1 MIWKSGLP
9 TRVKLGLH
17 LMFSGG
23 VVVTTVAF
31 LCCFFIITVSH
42 AMSKIVTKLVVLTWS
57 IQAGIGGA
65 ARAGQW
71 SIRESFLAIIITN
84 IPLIFPFVAKFYN
97 RVSST
102 LSLSSGKKES
112 YHLSSPGISFGSLGK
127 NKKAPN
133 PYSIPG
139 ESAWE
144 KTVWDRTINGEQD
157 WHS

>member
-1 MIWKSGLP
+1 
-9 TRVKLGLH
+9 
-17 LMFSGG
+17 
-23 VVVTTVAF
+23 
-31 LCCFFIITVSH
+31 
-42 AMSKIVTKLVVLTWS
+42 
-57 IQAGIGGA
+57 
-65 ARAGQW
+65 
-71 SIRESFLAIIITN
+71 LAIIITN

-102 LSLSSGKKES
+102 LSSSSGKKES

-139 ESAWE
+139 VSAWE
-144 KTVWDRTINGEQD
+144 KTVWDRTVNGEQD